1 MPEVKLTLEHYIR
14 IIRRWWRTALSI
26 VASILLI
33 TLIFIF
39 TTDDVFVAKATLL
52 PQLDSSKPGAV
63 SKIPSRME
71 LFGFSPGMAT
81 PADVVLSLLESRM
94 VAEGV
99 VDALGL
105 VSAWGVEGEPDRIQK
120 STVSRLQKQTR
131 VVMDERGLISV
142 RVEDTDR
149 ERVAAIVNSYIDELD
164 RANRELSTSSAA
176 YTREFIDIRLNETR
190 ERLLDVQAQLQA
202 FQVRHGALDM
212 AEQIK
217 TTVEVV
223 ARLQG
228 ELETLRA
235 KREALIQFR
244 SPGSAEIGATDVEI
258 AALEARVNALTA
270 ANADTSAI
278 PRAEGVLLPLGEVP
292 ALSAEYTRMKYA
304 LEIQAEVYAM
314 LSQQYE
320 QAKIDAARTLPTIQV
335 LDRGVPPIYRTRP
348 RPKLYMAVGLVLGL
362 ALALVAVLG
371 LDRLVPQ
378 EGSEKE
384 RWRVLVRRYPAAW
397 RS

>member
-1 MPEVKLTLEHYIR
+1 MPEVNLTLEHYIK
-14 IIRRWWRTALSI
+14 IIRRWWRTALAI
-26 VASILLI
+26 VALVLLI
-33 TLIFIF
+33 TLVFTL
-39 TTDDVFVAKATLL
+39 TTDDIFVAKATLL
-52 PQLDSSKPGAV
+52 PQLDASQPGAV

-71 LFGFSPGMAT
+71 IFGFSPGMAT
-81 PADVVLSLLESRM
+81 PADVVLSLLESRT
-94 VAEGV
+94 VAAGV
-99 VDALGL
+99 VDALDL
-105 VSAWGVEGEPDRIQK
+105 VSAWEVEGEPDRIHK
-120 STVSRLQKQTR
+120 STVSRLQRQTR

-149 ERVAAIVNSYIDELD
+149 ERVAAIVNSYIGELD

-176 YTREFIDIRLNETR
+176 YTREFIDGRLNETR
-190 ERLLDVQAQLQA
+190 ERLLDVQAKLQA

-212 AEQIK
+212 EEQIK

-223 ARLQG
+223 AQLQG

-235 KREALIQFR
+235 RREALTQSR
-244 SPGSAEIGATDVEI
+244 SPGSAEIRATDVEI
-258 AALEARVNALTA
+258 GALEARVRALTA
-270 ANADTSAI
+270 ADPDTSAV
-278 PRAEGVLLPLGEVP
+278 PKAEGVLLPLGDVP
-292 ALSAEYTRMKYA
+292 ALSAEFTRMKLA

-320 QAKIDAARTLPTIQV
+320 QAKIDAARTLPTIQI
-335 LDRGVPPIYRTRP
+335 LDRGVSPLWRTRP
-348 RPKLYMAVGLVLGL
+348 RLKLYMAIGFVLGS

-384 RWRVLVRRYPAAW
+384 RWRILVQRYPAAW
-397 RS
+397 KS